1 VSAKDFRGG
10 AGTAATSVT
19 VAAPPPGGAD
29 RPGVTVRRIGTNSRI
44 AFGVTC
50 DSACAG
56 KATVTLTKRA
66 ARQLD
71 LKRRRAGSTA
81 ITLLKPG
88 TRQLRVRLA
97 GRVRRAMRTQK
108 VRRVTAR
115 LAVRVADAEGQVRT
129 RKARVRIRR

>member
-10 AGTAATSVT
+10 VGTAATSVT
-19 VAAPPPGGAD
+19 VAAPPPEGAD
-29 RPGVTVRRIGTNSRI
+29 RPSVTVRRLGTNSRI

-56 KATVTLTKRA
+56 KATVTLAKRA

-71 LKRRRAGSTA
+71 LERRRAGSTA
-81 ITLLKPG
+81 ITLLRPG

-97 GRVRRAMRTQK
+97 ARVRRAMRSEK
-108 VRRVTAR
+108 VRRVSAT
-115 LAVRVADAEGQVRT
+115 LAVRVTDAEGQVRT
-129 RKARVRIRR
+129 RKATVRIRR